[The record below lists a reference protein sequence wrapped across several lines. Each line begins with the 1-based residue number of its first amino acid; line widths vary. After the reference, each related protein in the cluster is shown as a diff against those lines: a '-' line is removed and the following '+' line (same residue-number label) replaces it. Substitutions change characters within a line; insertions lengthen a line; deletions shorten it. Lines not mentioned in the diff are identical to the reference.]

1 MIIKIEARGPMVN
14 IISDE
19 VPVGQLITR
28 NEALKRAKAIIGM
41 DKDSE
46 WLVEAFIKAA
56 NQARI
61 NDPEVRAPYPSKH
74 MELFLAT
81 ARQAAAQVQA

>member
-1 MIIKIEARGPMVN
+1 MITKIEAKGPMVN

-19 VPVGQLITR
+19 TPMGQLVHR
-28 NEALKRAKAIIGM
+28 REALKRAEAIIGM

-46 WLVEAFIKAA
+46 WLVEAFVEAA

-61 NDPEVRAPYPSKH
+61 NDPNYGEPYPSEKVA
-74 MELFLAT
+74 LFLKT
-81 ARQAAAQVQA
+81 AKKEADKIPT